1 MKRLALIL
9 LITTAAGTLGAVAM
23 LAQAATSPWP
33 FFVEVTPVG
42 AGIHEFSVPLHVL
55 DKAREDLADLRIY
68 DASGGEIPYAVRI
81 RSENDD
87 AQAVEGRLFNHAR
100 IGSTASEVSVDL
112 GENPGEHNEV
122 EIETAGMNFRR
133 GVEIEGSDTGTGW
146 KTLTTGDVIFSFGSA
161 NSTARSTRVSYQISR
176 YRYLRVRVFAD
187 TPREKEPPVITGVNV
202 LMSRREK
209 GEITTW
215 QVSVPYHQFLRHN
228 GAPASA
234 WTLDLGA
241 RVPCDRLI
249 LPIPNESFSRPFEVE
264 VMDDPNNIHL
274 IASGELTK
282 RRGDQKPLTI
292 TFNDE
297 VYARK
302 LRLIFTDYSN
312 PPLSMSTIEAGAP
325 LRQAF
330 FELKEF
336 SSQPL
341 RLYFG
346 NLNATAPHYDF
357 EKELPS
363 RLKGQRHYTAA
374 GPLMNNPDYQ
384 APLLPFT
391 ERVPWLIYIVLTASS
406 VALGLILFSLARATM
421 RTDAENR
428 DTIRA

>member
-1 MKRLALIL
+1 MKRLAFIL
-9 LITTAAGTLGAVAM
+9 SLTTVAAWFGVVAIF
-23 LAQAATSPWP
+23 AQAANSSWP

-42 AGIHEFSVPLHVL
+42 TGIHQFAAPLHLL
-55 DKAREDLADLRIY
+55 DKAREDLADLRLY
-68 DASGGEIPYAVRI
+68 DAGGREIPYAVRI
-81 RSENDD
+81 RSEEDD
-87 AQAVEGRLFNHAR
+87 AQPVQGRLFNHAR
-100 IGSTASEVSVDL
+100 IGSSASEVSVDL

-122 EIETAGMNFRR
+122 QIETAGMNFRR
-133 GVEIEGSDTGTGW
+133 AVEVEGSDTGTGW
-146 KTLTTGDVIFSFGSA
+146 KTLTSGDVIFSFGSER
-161 NSTARSTRVSYQISR
+161 STARSNHVGYQISR

-187 TPREKEPPVITGVNV
+187 TPREKEPPVITSVRV

-228 GAPASA
+228 GAAASA

-264 VMDDPNNIHL
+264 VMDDPNNIRL

-282 RRGDQKPLTI
+282 RRGEQKPLTI
-292 TFNDE
+292 TFDDE

-302 LRLIFTDYSN
+302 LRLIVTDYSN

-325 LRQAF
+325 LRQVF

-336 SSQPL
+336 SAQPL

-346 NLNATAPHYDF
+346 NMNATAPHYDF
-357 EKELPS
+357 EKELQS
-363 RLKGQRHYTAA
+363 RLTGQRHYTAA
-374 GPLMNNPDYQ
+374 GPLMNNQDYQ
-384 APLLPFT
+384 PPPLPFT

-406 VALGLILFSLARATM
+406 VALGLILFSLARATKVAK
-421 RTDAENR
+421 TENQEP
-428 DTIRA
+428 IRA